1 VSLLAETLVCRRGET
16 TVFRDLSFAVPAG
29 GALLLVGRNGSGKSS
44 LLRLCAGL
52 IAPAGGRL
60 AWQGRGLAEDTD
72 AWRGRVAY
80 VGHLDAVKAAFSV
93 SENLAVWDSLAGG
106 AGDVGGAMA
115 AMEISGLRDV
125 PARYLSAGQRRRVA
139 LARLALSPA
148 PIWLLD
154 EPAVS
159 LDADGVAALGRLIA
173 AHRAGGGVV
182 LAATHG
188 DIAIPGAATLR
199 LGVAS

>member
-60 AWQGRGLAEDTD
+60 AWQGRAQSDDAD

-93 SENLAVWDSLAGG
+93 VENLSVWASLAGG
-106 AGDVGGAMA
+106 AGDVAGAMA
-115 AMEISGLRDV
+115 AMDIAGLRDV

-173 AHRAGGGVV
+173 GRRATGGVV

-188 DIAIPGAATLR
+188 DISIPDAATLR
-199 LGVAS
+199 LGGAP